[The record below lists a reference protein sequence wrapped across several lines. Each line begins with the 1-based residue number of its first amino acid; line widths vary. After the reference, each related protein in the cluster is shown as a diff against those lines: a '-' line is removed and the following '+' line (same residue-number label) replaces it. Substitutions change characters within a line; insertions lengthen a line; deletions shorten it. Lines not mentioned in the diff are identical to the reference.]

1 MLVHALTGESQKIV
15 KKVLSNGL
23 TVLLKPMP
31 VKECLIGLAIKG
43 GAIESSKQGYPNG
56 TAHLLEHVLINRIP
70 RGVRDKMNIN
80 GKTSQTHISVYGHTK
95 ENSSRVLTKELLSS
109 ISHPVNQKS
118 INEEV
123 PRVLKE
129 ISMVSGTHS
138 DQQEKFITAITE
150 DPHLLNSSILGT
162 EETIKNIS
170 KDYLQ
175 RFLRSTAVPGSVLLV
190 GMGNIDVPGILNIAK
205 SIKLNRP
212 STELLSNKEST
223 SLIPKYAQAQTSTD
237 PAANNNLFLMGYKF
251 PWNKNIK
258 SYATYLVMA
267 DSIQR
272 ALDPSL
278 GITAHLSYS
287 QLGGVL
293 YFTIPTKAYSKQEFT
308 SIIQKATRNIQKDLS
323 EFKYEEGL
331 MGLPHL
337 DISTYLFS
345 IGLGPTSTD
354 DLFDAIKSITDSDIS
369 EGVKALN
376 ISNCYTSTD
385 SV

>member
-15 KKVLSNGL
+15 KNILPNGL
-23 TVLLKPMP
+23 TVLLKPMA

-43 GAIESSKQGYPNG
+43 GAIEGSKQGYPSG

-70 RGVRDKMNIN
+70 PGVRDKMNIN
-80 GKTSQTHISVYGHTK
+80 GKTSQTHISVYGYTK

-109 ISHPVNQKS
+109 ISHPITQKS

-138 DQQEKFITAITE
+138 DQQEKFITAITK
-150 DPHLLNSSILGT
+150 DPHLLNTSILGT

-170 KDYLQ
+170 KDHLQ

-212 STELLSNKEST
+212 STGLLSNKEST
-223 SLIPKYAQAQTSTD
+223 SHIPKYTQASTD
-237 PAANNNLFLMGYKF
+237 SAVNNNLFLMGYKF

-278 GITAHLSYS
+278 GITVHLSYS

-293 YFTIPTKAYSKQEFT
+293 YFTIPTKTYKKQEFT

-323 EFKYEEGL
+323 EFKYKEGL

-337 DISTYLFS
+337 DISTHLFS
-345 IGLGPTSTD
+345 IGLGPISTD
-354 DLFDAIKSITDSDIS
+354 DLFNAIKSINDSDIS
-369 EGVKALN
+369 EGVKALTP
-376 ISNCYTSTD
+376 SNCYTSTD
-385 SV
+385 SVQP